1 MQVLKTN
8 AEEYKH
14 LCEVFDLMN
23 KYGISFEVVYDEILV
38 SFNHCISDKTKN
50 MRLLDKE
57 DNRPIMELPANF
69 DFKLAVRNY

>member
-1 MQVLKTN
+1 MQVLKAN
-8 AEEYKH
+8 SEEYKH
-14 LCEVFDLMN
+14 LLEVFDLMN

-57 DNRPIMELPANF
+57 DNRPVMELPANF

>member
-1 MQVLKTN
+1 MQVLKENT
-8 AEEYKH
+8 EEYKH

-38 SFNHCISDKTKN
+38 SFNQCVSYKTKN